1 MAQSSFTKTLLA
13 GAALLLGSALA
24 LSPALAQTKPKLAT
38 SGVERPASMMWV
50 GNSYFY
56 YNNSM
61 HGHLTGLLRAAEPGY
76 GFRQSSVTISGSG
89 FGWHDL
95 DALFR
100 PNAIGSYSFVG
111 DNEVRFNRPNKLF
124 ELVMMMDC
132 SQCPIHPTLST
143 VFVEQAKS
151 YSEIARKNGAQMV
164 FFISWAYAD
173 KPEMTEQLSEAYVKA
188 ANDNGAFVV
197 PAGPAFAKSLAKRPD
212 IALTIA
218 DKRHPT
224 LAGTYLGAATVYA
237 AIFQKSPV
245 GLKYTA
251 GLAPDVAQH
260 LQEVAWETVSTF
272 YK

>member
-1 MAQSSFTKTLLA
+1 MARFDWTKTFLA
-13 GAALLLGSALA
+13 GAAMILACSVVASSA
-24 LSPALAQTKPKLAT
+24 SAQTKPKLAT

-50 GNSYFY
+50 GNSFFY

-61 HGHLTGLLRAAEPGY
+61 HGHLAALLRAAEPGY
-76 GFRQSSVTISGSG
+76 ALRQSSVTISGSG
-89 FGWHDL
+89 FGWHDM

-132 SQCPIHPTLST
+132 SQCPIHPQLGT
-143 VFVEQAKS
+143 VFTENAKS
-151 YSEIARKNGAQMV
+151 YSEIARKNGAQPV

-173 KPEMTEQLSEAYVKA
+173 KPEMTGQLAEAYVKA

-197 PAGPAFAKSLAKRPD
+197 PAGPAFARSTAKRPD
-212 IALTIA
+212 INLYIA

-237 AIFQKSPV
+237 AVFQKSPV
-245 GLKYTA
+245 GLAYTA